1 MTTDNDPVRSSE
13 PSTDTPAGSVGT
25 VPPPPPPPSSARDE
39 WTWPRTSSDSAGEPP
54 SSPAPAAGPGGP
66 PPALRLGWRQYLAV
80 AAVSATA
87 AAAVAVPVSLA
98 DNDPAPVTTPAV
110 AQADTDATG
119 ALDGASAPAAGSIA
133 DIAAQVTP
141 SVVRIDARSA
151 RGAGSGSGVVYRAD
165 GYIVT
170 NNHVVANAQSVSVTL
185 PDGKEY
191 AAEVVG
197 TDPVSDLAV
206 VRVDA
211 TDLPVATFATD
222 TPAIGDSTI
231 AIGSPF
237 GLDGSVTAGIVSALN
252 RSVTAQ
258 GAPLVDLIQ
267 TDAAINP
274 GNSGG
279 ALVDGTGAVIGINT
293 VIATSGGGS
302 DGIGFAIPVA
312 TVTSVADQI
321 IDQGSVA
328 HAYLGVRGQTVDP
341 QVSQMY
347 GLGVDRGAVIA
358 QVEDGSPAA
367 EAGLQ
372 RGDIVTAIGD
382 TPVTS
387 FEELAGRIQRQPV
400 GDTVTLTVVRNGQE
414 RQVDVTLAERP
425 GS

>member
-1 MTTDNDPVRSSE
+1 MTSW
-13 PSTDTPAGSVGT
+13 A
-25 VPPPPPPPSSARDE
+25 
-39 WTWPRTSSDSAGEPP
+39 WPRTSSDSAGEPP
-54 SSPAPAAGPGGP
+54 TSPAPAAGPGGP

>member
-1 MTTDNDPVRSSE
+1 M
-13 PSTDTPAGSVGT
+13 
-25 VPPPPPPPSSARDE
+25 
-39 WTWPRTSSDSAGEPP
+39 
-54 SSPAPAAGPGGP
+54 
-66 PPALRLGWRQYLAV
+66 
-80 AAVSATA
+80 
-87 AAAVAVPVSLA
+87 
-98 DNDPAPVTTPAV
+98 
-110 AQADTDATG
+110 
-119 ALDGASAPAAGSIA
+119 
-133 DIAAQVTP
+133 
-141 SVVRIDARSA
+141 
-151 RGAGSGSGVVYRAD
+151 YRPD
-165 GYIVT
+165 GYVVT

-191 AAEVVG
+191 DAEVVG

-211 TDLPVATFATD
+211 TDLPVATFASE

-279 ALVDGTGAVIGINT
+279 ALVNGAGEVIGINT
-293 VIATSGGGS
+293 VIATAGGGS
-302 DGIGFAIPVA
+302 DGIGFAIPVG

-321 IDQGSVA
+321 IDTGSVA

-341 QVSQMY
+341 QISQMY
-347 GLGVDRGAVIA
+347 GLGVEQGAVIA

-367 EAGLQ
+367 RAGLQ

-382 TPVTS
+382 TPVAS

-400 GDTVTLTVVRNGQE
+400 GDTVTLTVVRSGQE
-414 RQVDVTLAERP
+414 RQVDVTLSERP
-425 GS
+425 AS

>member
-1 MTTDNDPVRSSE
+1 MTTDHDQVRSSE
-13 PSTDTPAGSVGT
+13 VPSDSPTGSVGT
-25 VPPPPPPPSSARDE
+25 VPPPPPSSNPAGWAWPP
-39 WTWPRTSSDSAGEPP
+39 TSSDSAGAPP
-54 SSPAPAAGPGGP
+54 SAPAPAAEPGGR

-87 AAAVAVPVSLA
+87 AAAVAVPVSMA

-110 AQADTDATG
+110 AQADADTSG
-119 ALDGASAPAAGSIA
+119 SLGGVSAPSTTSIA

-151 RGAGSGSGVVYRAD
+151 RGAGSGSGVVYRGD
-165 GYIVT
+165 GYVVT

-191 AAEVVG
+191 DAEVVG

-211 TDLPVATFATD
+211 TDLPVATFATE
-222 TPAIGDSTI
+222 TSAIGDSTI

-279 ALVDGTGAVIGINT
+279 ALVNGAGEVIGINT

-321 IDQGSVA
+321 IDSGSVA

-347 GLGVDRGAVIA
+347 GLGVERGAVIA

-367 EAGLQ
+367 RAGLE

-400 GDTVTLTVVRNGQE
+400 DDTVTLTVVRNGQE
-414 RQVDVTLAERP
+414 RQVDVTLSERP
-425 GS
+425 TS